1 MTNNPY
7 SRYYPQVIY
16 HKIGPEGQKKIL
28 NTKALIIGCGAVG
41 SAIANSLTRMGVRYL
56 RLVDDDVVE
65 IDNLQR
71 QLLYTEKDTKEK
83 NYKVQAC
90 KRALEQINSE
100 VQIQDILDRITEENI
115 GDYTDN
121 IDIIFDGT
129 DNLDVRYII
138 NKTAVKKSIPY
149 IYGAAAGE
157 NGSAMLILPQGPC
170 LNCLLQSTISKGET
184 AQSSG
189 ILNQITMIVGSIES
203 MIGLRYIL
211 DDYQDCL
218 GKLYMVNLWEMTMQ
232 SFLVNKDPQCPVC
245 GTG

>member
-157 NGSAMLILPQGPC
+157 NGSAMLILPQSPC
-170 LNCLLQSTISKGET
+170 LNCLLQSNISKGET